1 MDLVIW
7 TYILGGA
14 TIFALIVG
22 VFSVWNGRMT
32 RRELREVMER
42 GDQRTHELLNRM
54 NGRTEQM
61 GQYMQEMDN
70 RHTALLERID
80 GHMQEMGHRH
90 TALLER
96 MDSHMLEMDRR
107 HTELLSQVLKKAS

>member
-1 MDLVIW
+1 VNLTIW
-7 TYILGGA
+7 TYIFGGA
-14 TIFALIVG
+14 TVFGFIVG

-32 RRELREVMER
+32 RRELREVIER

-61 GQYMQEMDN
+61 GQYMQEMDQ

-80 GHMQEMGHRH
+80 GHMQEM
-90 TALLER
+90 
-96 MDSHMLEMDRR
+96 DRR
-107 HTELLSQVLKKAS
+107 HTELLSQVLRKAS